1 MPLAVEIPT
10 AVIALYRAA
19 LASATYFGARKPR
32 VAVLADFGVRQVGR
46 IDLHEVFVVS
56 ITNTGQ
62 RAVTVT

>member
-1 MPLAVEIPT
+1 
-10 AVIALYRAA
+10 
-19 LASATYFGARKPR
+19 
-32 VAVLADFGVRQVGR
+32 LADFGVRQVGR